1 MDKKRKAIT
10 KIFKDIGFS
19 INIQTNLKEIDFLDV
34 TLNLQNY
41 TYRSYKKP
49 NNKLLLHPLIIEN
62 IHRKSSNSYQ
72 IPSLKDKKFFQ
83 PRKFQCSES

>member
-19 INIQTNLKEIDFLDV
+19 INIQTNLKEVDFLDV

-49 NNKLLLHPLIIEN
+49 NNKLLLHPLIVEN

-83 PRKFQCSES
+83 PRKCQCSES